1 MAADIT
7 YTTDGGNTV
16 FSADTPAGEEFLDG
30 RELAVPNEDAKEYL
44 DRANAAGLMVVPFP
58 D

>member
-7 YTTDGGNTV
+7 YATDGGNTV

-44 DRANAAGLMVVPFP
+44 DRAKAAGLTIVPFP